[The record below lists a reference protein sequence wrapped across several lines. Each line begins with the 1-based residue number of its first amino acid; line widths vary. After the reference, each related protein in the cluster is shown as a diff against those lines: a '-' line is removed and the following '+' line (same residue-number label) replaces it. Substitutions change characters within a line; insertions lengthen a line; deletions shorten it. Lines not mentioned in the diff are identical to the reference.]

1 MKAHPGD
8 QLWPEGDKSRAGLI
22 ISVPGE
28 DGQPPYV
35 VRWPDGH
42 LALVIPGP
50 YTRIVPG
57 GTSQAEPARPRAQP
71 GYEPGATRP

>member
-1 MKAHPGD
+1 MKAHVGD
-8 QLWPEGDKSRAGLI
+8 QLWPEGDESRAGLI
-22 ISVPGE
+22 ITVPDE

-42 LALVIPGP
+42 LALVFPGP

-57 GTSQAEPARPRAQP
+57 GTSQAERAP
-71 GYEPGATRP
+71 

>member
-1 MKAHPGD
+1 MQAHAGD
-8 QLWPEGDKSRAGLI
+8 QLWPEGDESRAGLI
-22 ISVPGE
+22 ISVPDQ

-42 LALVIPGP
+42 IALVVPGP

-57 GTSQAEPARPRAQP
+57 GTGQAKPAP
-71 GYEPGATRP
+71 

>member
-1 MKAHPGD
+1 MKAHVGD
-8 QLWPEGDKSRAGLI
+8 LLWPEGDESRAGLI

-42 LALVIPGP
+42 LALVFPGP
-50 YTRIVPG
+50 YARIVPR
-57 GTSQAEPARPRAQP
+57 GTAQAESAP
-71 GYEPGATRP
+71 